1 MMRQAAATGALLLL
15 LFVATIQGF
24 VVPAPR
30 QQQQQQQQQQP
41 RRLTGALAF
50 LSVGSD
56 DEKCWAR
63 TLERGAAC
71 MLAQLVVIHTHTTL
85 HQIKPTQAPS
95 RPAAVGLGRRGGGCS
110 SSSGLMWQVRSVWGG
125 LEMLLALML

>member
-30 QQQQQQQQQQP
+30 QQQQP

-56 DEKCWAR
+56 DEKCWS

-71 MLAQLVVIHTHTTL
+71 MLAQLDVFTHTTPPI
-85 HQIKPTQAPS
+85 QPNQPRRQVG
-95 RPAAVGLGRRGGGCS
+95 RPQLGSAGGAADAAAALG
-110 SSSGLMWQVRSVWGG
+110 
-125 LEMLLALML
+125 